1 MKISGLSFV
10 LMGGVKSAHPSLRAP
25 KEGAA
30 IQQEKSQARQNGSG
44 LLRFAR
50 KDKCFH
56 AVIASPQ
63 RGRGNP
69 AREKPGPSKRL
80 WIASLRSQRQMLLC
94 RHCEP
99 PKGARQSSKKDVQPV
114 KTALGGFASLAKTNA
129 FMPSL
134 RAPKGGAAIQQE
146 KSQARQNGSGWL
158 RFARKDR
165 CFLHVND
172 G

>member
-63 RGRGNP
+63 GGRGNP
-69 AREKPGPSKRL
+69 ARKTFNPSKRL
-80 WIASLRSQRQMLLC
+80 WVASLRSQRQMLSC

-99 PKGARQSSKKDVQPV
+99 PKGARQSSKRKARPV
-114 KTALGGFASLAKTNA
+114 KMALGGFASLAKTDASCTLTMDN
-129 FMPSL
+129 FTLSH
-134 RAPKGGAAIQQE
+134 R
-146 KSQARQNGSGWL
+146 
-158 RFARKDR
+158 
-165 CFLHVND
+165 
-172 G
+172 